1 MNKNEG
7 NGERKKFMKNF
18 KKIMALI
25 IAAVM
30 IVSTMS
36 VTAFA
41 ADTEDRTI
49 SVGNLEKG
57 DKVTFY
63 KVLGWAE
70 DSATADAKGAV
81 SGWYFEEP
89 FATAFAES
97 GDHGKA
103 KLAAAI
109 NKDNV
114 FMLTDELAGDIA
126 RVINSSTA
134 TQLHDVTFGPEAA
147 VDGVATHTFE
157 DEVADSTAKDGL
169 YMAIV
174 TPADHEYVY
183 NPIFVH
189 LDSSKDEDSFDA
201 VETSSYYKD
210 QGAAKKSKVPLEKT
224 ATSANDYTT
233 PSDNG
238 DTAKPGDI
246 LDFKVTTAIPGYGD
260 EFLKPVYNVS
270 DTMNGLELIY
280 AKDKIIV
287 TVDDEDITGTDKY
300 TITGDEKGYKI
311 EFDSEYL
318 KTLKVATDLVIE
330 YKAKVLDGENVN
342 VVKEKNTVEL
352 EFSHDPSTENKDEP
366 DGGEKKYKK
375 DITNHYTFT
384 IDANNLVQP
393 DNSLIGESGS
403 EIIKV
408 GVDANGN
415 PITSES
421 TWSNIT
427 EEAGQA
433 GPLAGAEF
441 ELLDKDKNSF
451 NPKKVAKSDAAGR
464 LNFSGLDAGE
474 YWLKETKA
482 PAGFVK
488 QSEPVKV
495 TISATFDTKDVTEY
509 YDQKGNWYDVGG
521 EGRTAYTYEVKELKS
536 YKVTYGKDASEYTF
550 GHAHES
556 KESDIK
562 WSVDSSKEAPQS
574 IVNTKGVELPSTG
587 GMGTTLFYI
596 IGAILVVGAGIVLV
610 TRRRMSAN

>member
-36 VTAFA
+36 VTAL
-41 ADTEDRTI
+41 ADPVDRTI

-70 DSATADAKGAV
+70 DSDTAEEKGAV

-109 NKDNV
+109 NEDNV
-114 FMLTDELAGDIA
+114 FMLTDALAGDIA
-126 RVINSSTA
+126 RVINSSTEA
-134 TQLHDVTFGPEAA
+134 QLHDVTFGPDNA

-157 DEVADSTAKDGL
+157 DEDDDSTAKDGL

-189 LDSSKDEDSFDA
+189 LDSSKDDDSFNA
-201 VETSSYYKD
+201 VETQSYYEN
-210 QGAAKKSKVPLEKT
+210 QGAAKKSDVPLEKT
-224 ATSANDYTT
+224 ATSNNDYTT

-246 LDFKVTTAIPGYGD
+246 LNFTVTTAIPGYGN

-270 DTMNGLELIY
+270 DTMNGLELQYDPAEI
-280 AKDKIIV
+280 KVKV
-287 TVDDEDITGTDKY
+287 GGTDITGTDKY
-300 TITGDEKGYKI
+300 TITGDTTGYQIK
-311 EFDSEYL
+311 FDPTYL
-318 KTLKVATDLVIE
+318 KTLKIATDLVIE

-342 VVKEKNTVEL
+342 VIKEKNTVEL

-408 GVDANGN
+408 GVDANGK

-441 ELLDKDKNSF
+441 ELLDKNGDSF
-451 NPKKVAKSDAAGR
+451 NPQKLATSDAAGR

-488 QSEPVKV
+488 QSDPVKV
-495 TISATFDTKDVTEY
+495 TISATFDTKNVTEY
-509 YDQKGNWYDVGG
+509 YDQEGNWWDVDG

-536 YKVTYGKDASEYTF
+536 YKVTYGEDASEYTF

-556 KESDIK
+556 KDSDIK